1 MLFDHP
7 LDLLSRHCASPRR
20 DDAVHSGGA
29 AGEDTRDVRGK
40 RRTALDAANTPDT
53 AIGTRC
59 WTGRQGWWV
68 LAAAACLGL
77 NGCATSWW
85 EEVSSRDFNINKVFE
100 KSPDPLWTINNSQD
114 GDKRARAFGALQEPL
129 AHGGTQKDQ
138 DAVVTVLV
146 YAAANDQQPLC
157 RIRAIGSLS
166 EFKDPRAVEG
176 LKEAYYRANSFPP
189 EMATT
194 IRVEALR
201 ALGETHS
208 PSAIDMLVKVL
219 NEPKVEGAEVERL
232 QSLDVRSAA
241 ARALGHFRTKES
253 TDALLA
259 ILRSEQEPL
268 HVPAYDALVL
278 ATGRHLPPDPAVWD
292 DLLQKAPKNGSEIV
306 VEPTFQDRL
315 TEIVPASFSFWK

>member
-1 MLFDHP
+1 MSKPDRLGK
-7 LDLLSRHCASPRR
+7 LGWLLLT
-20 DDAVHSGGA
+20 AVG
-29 AGEDTRDVRGK
+29 
-40 RRTALDAANTPDT
+40 
-53 AIGTRC
+53 
-59 WTGRQGWWV
+59 
-68 LAAAACLGL
+68 CLSL
-77 NGCATSWW
+77 NGCATAWW

-114 GDKRARAFGALQEPL
+114 GDKRARAFGALQEPIT
-129 AHGGTQKDQ
+129 HGGTQKDQ

-166 EFKDPRAVEG
+166 EFKDPRAVDG

-208 PSAIDMLVKVL
+208 PSAIDLLVKVL
-219 NEPKVEGAEVERL
+219 NEPKVEGAEIERL

-268 HVPAYDALVL
+268 HVPAYDGLVL

-292 DLLQKAPKNGSEIV
+292 DLLQKAPKNGNEII
-306 VEPTFQDRL
+306 VEPTFTDRL
-315 TEIVPASFSFWK
+315 TEIVPASFSFWR